1 MKTPGGQHVVM
12 YAGMK
17 DGKPQFIGSNNVNP
31 DGSQRISISSMNYP
45 IMSVHQ
51 YRG

>member
-1 MKTPGGQHVVM
+1 VM
-12 YAGMK
+12 FAGWK
-17 DGKPQFIGSNNVNP
+17 DGKAQFIGSNNVNR
-31 DGSQRISISSMNYP
+31 DGSQRISMTSMNYP